1 MTRTPND
8 RDRLAL
14 AFAEL
19 NSHGILAYTALPTTV
34 ERGHALLRA
43 ELAARYPHGLGSYV
57 FFTQADEQQFDPA
70 GHLTVALP
78 LHCSNQEVATAV
90 EAACAGA
97 RVDPRL
103 IDRIAM
109 SHVAPA
115 GPRRAE
121 VPTPAAAARHRAA
134 PSPWRWLGPRRP
146 VTAG

>member
-19 NSHGILAYTALPTTV
+19 NSHGILACTALPTTV
-34 ERGHALLRA
+34 ERGHALLRG
-43 ELAARYPHGLGSYV
+43 ERAARYPRGLGSYV

-70 GHLTVALP
+70 GDLTAALP
-78 LHCSNQEVATAV
+78 LHCSSEEVATAV

-103 IDRIAM
+103 IDRIAV
-109 SHVAPA
+109 SHVALA

-121 VPTPAAAARHRAA
+121 VPAPAAARHRAA
-134 PSPWRWLGPRRP
+134 PSPWRRLGPRRP

>member
-19 NSHGILAYTALPTTV
+19 NNHGILACAALPGTV
-34 ERGHALLRA
+34 ERGHALLRG

-70 GHLTVALP
+70 GHLTAALP
-78 LHCSNQEVATAV
+78 LHCSSEEVATAV

-103 IDRIAM
+103 IDRIAVP
-109 SHVAPA
+109 HVAMA

-121 VPTPAAAARHRAA
+121 VPAPAAAARHRAA
-134 PSPWRWLGPRRP
+134 PSPWRWLGSRRP

>member
-19 NSHGILAYTALPTTV
+19 NRHGILARTALPTTA

-43 ELAARYPHGLGSYV
+43 EVAARYPHGLGSYV
-57 FFTQADEQQFDPA
+57 FFTQADEQQFDPT
-70 GHLTVALP
+70 GDLTAALP
-78 LHCSNQEVATAV
+78 LHCSSGEVVTAV
-90 EAACAGA
+90 EAACAGV
-97 RVDPRL
+97 RVDTRL
-103 IDRIAM
+103 IDRIAV

-121 VPTPAAAARHRAA
+121 VPAPAAAAHHRAA

-146 VTAG
+146 VTAD

>member
-1 MTRTPND
+1 MTHATND
-8 RDRLAL
+8 RDRLML
-14 AFAEL
+14 AFVEL
-19 NSHGILAYTALPTTV
+19 NSHGILARPALPTTV

-70 GHLTVALP
+70 GHLTAALP
-78 LHCSNQEVATAV
+78 LHCSSEEVATAV

-103 IDRIAM
+103 IDRVAV

-121 VPTPAAAARHRAA
+121 VPAPAAAAPHRAA
-134 PSPWRWLGPRRP
+134 PSPWRWLGRRRP

>member
-1 MTRTPND
+1 MTHATND

-19 NSHGILAYTALPTTV
+19 NRHGVLARTALPTTV

-57 FFTQADEQQFDPA
+57 FVTQADEQQFDRA
-70 GHLTVALP
+70 GHLTAALP
-78 LHCSNQEVATAV
+78 LHCSSEEVATAV

-97 RVDPRL
+97 RIDPRL
-103 IDRIAM
+103 IDRM
-109 SHVAPA
+109 VVSHVAPA

-121 VPTPAAAARHRAA
+121 VPAPSVAAR
-134 PSPWRWLGPRRP
+134 
-146 VTAG
+146 